1 MLSRLLAKLKRNYK
15 DKIEKSGEMNIIH
28 GDSRHLKLV
37 DESVDHI
44 ISSPPYY
51 NTLDYINSHRLR
63 LAICGVYDE
72 EETKT

>member
-1 MLSRLLAKLKRNYK
+1 
-15 DKIEKSGEMNIIH
+15 MNIIH

-63 LAICGVYDE
+63 LCIHTVYDE
-72 EETKT
+72 DEQNLKIKLFKGSRII